1 MANSHGSFV
10 WYELMTT
17 DISAAAAF
25 YSAVTGWHMSDAGH
39 PTMSYTLV
47 HAGKAAVGGMMALPD
62 ETRAHGVRPSW
73 IGYVSVDDVDAFATR
88 VVQAGGKIHRPPADI
103 PQVGRFAVVADPQ
116 GAAFVLFEGAPEMQ
130 PPEKTTEKSGHFGWH
145 ELMAADMEP
154 AFAFYASLFG
164 WVKTTAID
172 MGPMGTYQLFS
183 ANGAE
188 IGGMMTK
195 PPSVPMPFW
204 TFYVQVESIK
214 QAVEKIAAAGGKVVN
229 GPHQV
234 PGGQWIVQGLD
245 PQGAMFALV
254 SPVA

>member
-1 MANSHGSFV
+1 MANSQGNFV

-17 DISAAAAF
+17 DVAAAAKF
-25 YSAVTGWHMSDAGH
+25 YSAVTGWTTSDAGH
-39 PTMSYTLV
+39 PTMPYTLV
-47 HAGKAAVGGMMALPD
+47 HAGKPAIGGMMVLPD
-62 ETRAHGVRPSW
+62 EARAQGARPSW
-73 IGYVSVDDVDAFATR
+73 IGYVSVDDVDAFAKKVT
-88 VVQAGGKIHRPPADI
+88 QAGGKIHRPPSDI

-116 GAAFVLFEGAPEMQ
+116 GAAFVLFKGSAEMH
-130 PPEKTTEKSGHFGWH
+130 PSENTTEKSGHFGWH
-145 ELMAADMEP
+145 ELMAADLES

-172 MGPMGTYQLFS
+172 MGPMGVYQLFS

-195 PPSVPMPFW
+195 PPSVPVPFW
-204 TFYVQVESIK
+204 TYYVQVDSIR
-214 QAVEKIAAAGGKVVN
+214 QAIDKIAANGGKVVN

-254 SPVA
+254 SPAA